1 MFSTPLRYD
10 TIDLIEKEVF
20 TMERF
25 TVVTRDDELS
35 LSLGKKIVD
44 ELTAKNKIFDNENPD
59 IVISVGGDGTML
71 HALHQRMHQIEN
83 VHFVGI
89 HTGTLGFFTDYEE
102 KEVDQLLEDL
112 IFGQPI
118 IEEVQLLEV
127 RRYNG
132 DRFEALYAINEA
144 RVENIIKT
152 QRIEVWVGNE
162 YLETFR
168 GNGLCVSTQI
178 GSTAYNRSLRGAV
191 LLPSIRAMQL
201 TEVAGIHHK
210 LSRSLSTSLVIPESH
225 IIRFES
231 KSYSDSILCYD
242 HLHVRLDGVDAI
254 EFRLCKKAARFAR
267 YRPTSYIKRLNNL
280 Y

>member
-1 MFSTPLRYD
+1 
-10 TIDLIEKEVF
+10 
-20 TMERF
+20 MERF
-25 TVVTRDDELS
+25 TVVTREDEMS

-44 ELTAKNKIFDNENPD
+44 QLILQNKIFDNENPE

-71 HALHQRMHQIEN
+71 HALHQRMHQIES

-112 IFGQPI
+112 VTGHPLT
-118 IEEVQLLEV
+118 EEVQLLEV

-132 DRFEALYAINEA
+132 DRFESLYAINEA

-152 QRIEVWVGNE
+152 QRIEVLIDDE

-191 LLPSIRAMQL
+191 LLPSISAMQL

-210 LSRSLSTSLVIPESH
+210 LSRSLSTSLVIPERH
-225 IIRFES
+225 VIRFES
-231 KSYSDSILCYD
+231 KSYNDSILCFD

-267 YRPTSYIKRLNNL
+267 YRPTSFIKRLNNL

>member
-1 MFSTPLRYD
+1 MFSTSQRYD
-10 TIDLIEKEVF
+10 TIDSNEKEVF
-20 TMERF
+20 AMERF
-25 TVVTRDDELS
+25 TVVTREDEVS
-35 LSLGKKIVD
+35 LSLGKKIAD
-44 ELTAKNKIFDNENPD
+44 QLTEQSKVFDNENPE

-71 HALHQRMHQIEN
+71 HALHQRMHQIES

-102 KEVDQLLEDL
+102 KEVEQLLEDL
-112 IFGQPI
+112 ISGNPST
-118 IEEVQLLEV
+118 EEVQLLEV

-132 DRFEALYAINEA
+132 ERFESLYAINEA

-152 QRIEVWVGNE
+152 QRIEVFIDDE

-210 LSRSLSTSLVIPESH
+210 LSRSLSTSLVVPESH
-225 IIRFES
+225 VIRFES
-231 KSYSDSILCYD
+231 KSYNDSILCFD
-242 HLHVRLDGVDAI
+242 HLHVSLDGVDAI

-267 YRPTSYIKRLNNL
+267 YRPTSFIKRLNNL

>member
-1 MFSTPLRYD
+1 MFSTPYRYD
-10 TIDLIEKEVF
+10 TIESYEKEVF
-20 TMERF
+20 AMERF
-25 TVVTRDDELS
+25 TVVTREDELS

-44 ELTAKNKIFDNENPD
+44 RLTLQNKIFDDQNPQ

-71 HALHQRMHQIEN
+71 HALHQRMHQIES

-102 KEVDQLLEDL
+102 GEVDILLEDV
-112 IFGQPI
+112 IHRQPI
-118 IEEVQLLEV
+118 TEEVQLLEV
-127 RRYNG
+127 KRYNG
-132 DRFEALYAINEA
+132 DKFETLYAINEA

-152 QRIEVWVGNE
+152 MRIEVLIGDE

-210 LSRSLSTSLVIPESH
+210 LSRSLSTSLVIPENN

-231 KSYSDSILCYD
+231 KSYNDSILCYD
-242 HLHVRLDGVDAI
+242 HLHVRLDGVDAV
-254 EFRLCKKAARFAR
+254 EFQLCKKAARFAR
-267 YRPTSYIKRLNNL
+267 YRPTSFIKRLNNL

>member
-1 MFSTPLRYD
+1 MFSTPYRYD
-10 TIDLIEKEVF
+10 TIDSYEKEVF
-20 TMERF
+20 AMERF
-25 TVVTRDDELS
+25 TVVMRDDEVS
-35 LSLGKKIVD
+35 LSLGQRIVSHLIS
-44 ELTAKNKIFDNENPD
+44 ENKILDDENPQ

-71 HALHQRMHQIEN
+71 HALHQRMHQIES
-83 VHFVGI
+83 VLFVGI
-89 HTGTLGFFTDYEE
+89 HTGTLGFFTDYEAS
-102 KEVDQLLEDL
+102 EVEDLLEDVVHL
-112 IFGQPI
+112 PPMT
-118 IEEVQLLEV
+118 EEVQLLEV
-127 RRYNG
+127 RRFNG
-132 DRFEALYAINEA
+132 DSYESLYAINEA

-152 QRIEVWVGNE
+152 QSIDVYIDKE

-210 LSRSLSTSLVIPESH
+210 LSRSLSTSLVIPENH

-231 KSYSDSILCYD
+231 KSYNDSILCYD
-242 HLHVRLDGVDAI
+242 HLHIRLDGVDAV

-267 YRPTSYIKRLNNL
+267 YRPTSFIKRCR
-280 Y
+280 

>member
-1 MFSTPLRYD
+1 MFSTPYRYD
-10 TIDLIEKEVF
+10 TIDSYEKEVF
-20 TMERF
+20 AMERF
-25 TVVTRDDELS
+25 TVVTRDDEVS
-35 LSLGKKIVD
+35 LSLGKKIID
-44 ELTAKNKIFDNENPD
+44 HLISKNKVLDNENPQ

-89 HTGTLGFFTDYEE
+89 HTGTLGFFTDYEAS
-102 KEVDQLLEDL
+102 EVDILLKDVIEL
-112 IFGQPI
+112 PPLT
-118 IEEVQLLEV
+118 EEVQLLEV
-127 RRYNG
+127 RRFNG
-132 DRFEALYAINEA
+132 DSYESLYAINEA

-152 QRIEVWVGNE
+152 QSIDVYIDKE

-210 LSRSLSTSLVIPESH
+210 LSRSLSTSLVIPENH

-231 KSYSDSILCYD
+231 KSYNDSILCYD
-242 HLHVRLDGVDAI
+242 HLHIRLDGVDAI

>member
-1 MFSTPLRYD
+1 
-10 TIDLIEKEVF
+10 
-20 TMERF
+20 MERF
-25 TVVTRDDELS
+25 TVVMRDDEVS
-35 LSLGKKIVD
+35 LSLGQRIVSHLIS
-44 ELTAKNKIFDNENPD
+44 ENKILDDENPQ

-71 HALHQRMHQIEN
+71 HALHQRMHQIES
-83 VHFVGI
+83 VLFVGI
-89 HTGTLGFFTDYEE
+89 HTGTLGFFTDYEAS
-102 KEVDQLLEDL
+102 EVDDLLEDVACL
-112 IFGQPI
+112 PPMT
-118 IEEVQLLEV
+118 EEVQLLEV
-127 RRYNG
+127 RRFNG
-132 DRFEALYAINEA
+132 DSYESLYAINEA

-152 QRIEVWVGNE
+152 QSIDVYIDKE

-210 LSRSLSTSLVIPESH
+210 LSRSLSTALVIPENH
-225 IIRFES
+225 VIRFES
-231 KSYSDSILCYD
+231 KSYNDSILCYD
-242 HLHVRLDGVDAI
+242 HLHIRLDGVDAV

-267 YRPTSYIKRLNNL
+267 YRPTSFIKRLNNL

>member
-231 KSYSDSILCYD
+231 KSYNDSILCYD
-242 HLHVRLDGVDAI
+242 HLHVRLDGVDVI

>member
-1 MFSTPLRYD
+1 
-10 TIDLIEKEVF
+10 
-20 TMERF
+20 MERF
-25 TVVTRDDELS
+25 TVVMRDDEVS
-35 LSLGKKIVD
+35 LSLGQRIVSHLIS
-44 ELTAKNKIFDNENPD
+44 ENKILDDENPQ

-71 HALHQRMHQIEN
+71 HALHQRMHQIES
-83 VHFVGI
+83 VLFVGI
-89 HTGTLGFFTDYEE
+89 HTGTLGFFTDYEAS
-102 KEVDQLLEDL
+102 EVEDLLEDVVHL
-112 IFGQPI
+112 PPMT
-118 IEEVQLLEV
+118 EEVQLLEV
-127 RRYNG
+127 RRFNG
-132 DRFEALYAINEA
+132 DSYESLYAINEA

-152 QRIEVWVGNE
+152 QSIDVYIDKE

-178 GSTAYNRSLRGAV
+178 GSTAYNRSLKGAV

-210 LSRSLSTSLVIPESH
+210 LSRSLSTSLVIPENH

-231 KSYSDSILCYD
+231 KSYNDSILCYD
-242 HLHVRLDGVDAI
+242 HLHIRLDGVDAV

-267 YRPTSYIKRLNNL
+267 YRPTSFIKRLNNL

>member
-1 MFSTPLRYD
+1 
-10 TIDLIEKEVF
+10 
-20 TMERF
+20 MERF
-25 TVVTRDDELS
+25 TVVTREDELS
-35 LSLGKKIVD
+35 VSLGKIIVD
-44 ELTAKNKIFDNENPD
+44 QLTAHDKVFNDENPE
-59 IVISVGGDGTML
+59 IIISVGGDGTML

-83 VHFVGI
+83 VLFVGI
-89 HTGTLGFFTDYEE
+89 HTGTLGFFTDYEASE
-102 KEVDQLLEDL
+102 INTLLQDL
-112 IFGQPI
+112 IYGVPFT
-118 IEEVQLLEV
+118 EEVQLLEV
-127 RRYNG
+127 K
-132 DRFEALYAINEA
+132 RFNKDQFESLYAINEA

-152 QRIEVWVGNE
+152 QSIDVWIGDE

-210 LSRSLSTSLVIPESH
+210 LSRSLSTSLVIGESH
-225 IIRFES
+225 VIRFES
-231 KSYSDSILCYD
+231 KSYNDSILCYD
-242 HLHVRLDGVDAI
+242 HLHVRLDGVDSI

>member
-1 MFSTPLRYD
+1 
-10 TIDLIEKEVF
+10 
-20 TMERF
+20 MERF

-44 ELTAKNKIFDNENPD
+44 ELTAKNKVFDNENPE

-102 KEVDQLLEDL
+102 KEVNQLLEDL
-112 IFGQPI
+112 IFGQPLT
-118 IEEVQLLEV
+118 EEVQLLEV

-132 DRFEALYAINEA
+132 DLFESLYAINEA
-144 RVENIIKT
+144 RVENIVKT

-210 LSRSLSTSLVIPESH
+210 LSRSLSTSLVIPESY

-231 KSYSDSILCYD
+231 KSYNDSILCYD

-267 YRPTSYIKRLNNL
+267 YRPTSFIKRLNNL

>member
-1 MFSTPLRYD
+1 
-10 TIDLIEKEVF
+10 
-20 TMERF
+20 MERF
-25 TVVTRDDELS
+25 TVVTREDDTS
-35 LSLGKKIVD
+35 VSLGRKISNH
-44 ELTAKNKIFDNENPD
+44 LTARNKIFDQIHPE
-59 IVISVGGDGTML
+59 IIISVGGDGTML
-71 HALHQRMHQIEN
+71 HALHQHMHQIDK

-89 HTGTLGFFTDYEE
+89 HTGTLGFFTDYQESE
-102 KEVDQLLEDL
+102 LETLLDDL
-112 IFGQPI
+112 VFGQPTT
-118 IEEVQLLEV
+118 EEVQLLEV
-127 RRYNG
+127 KRFNG
-132 DRFEALYAINEA
+132 DRFEVLYAINEA

-152 QRIEVWVGNE
+152 QSIDVWIDTE

-178 GSTAYNRSLRGAV
+178 GSTEYNRSLRGAV

-210 LSRSLSTSLVIPESH
+210 LSRSLSTSLVIPENYV
-225 IIRFES
+225 IRFES
-231 KSYSDSILCYD
+231 KSYYDSILCYD

-267 YRPTSYIKRLNNL
+267 YRPTSFIKRLNNL